1 MGNQACGRRL
11 SDENPKMQVQ
21 RIQYRL
27 GTIRF
32 GAKKI
37 IAEPAKTK
45 NIPVAPCR
53 ALPAK
58 KTATIAPRTSTACT
72 TAERNGGYDVFVCPL
87 AKTRKTYAD
96 LTAAKRKFQGC

>member
-1 MGNQACGRRL
+1 MENQACGRRL
-11 SDENPKMQVQ
+11 KDEKNKMQVQ
-21 RIQYRL
+21 RIQYRP

-58 KTATIAPRTSTACT
+58 KTATIAPMTSTACT
-72 TAERNGGYDVFVCPL
+72 TAERNGGYDVFECPL

-96 LTAAKRKFQGC
+96 LTTAKRKFQGC